1 MTDDLS
7 KRAHELD
14 VTIRVGK
21 RGVEA
26 VTDELDR
33 QMEDTDLV
41 KVKFLRSARGGTETD
56 ELAEELSE
64 ATGRTLVRTRGNTA
78 VYSR

>member
-41 KVKFLRSARGGTETD
+41 KVKFLRSARGGTDTE
-56 ELAEELSE
+56 ELAAELSE

-78 VYSR
+78 VYRR